1 MNKILTFNVA
11 EATELGTHCALHHS
25 YSPQEQKYIFRLDVY
40 NQKQIKMAISQNAHH
55 GQLDLNGFERL
66 ENNLRFEVPYRALE
80 ATKSHYNNLETAL
93 IDIGKK
99 PVCIPY
105 TVAESGNPG
114 TYHLCYKQFDYLYHF
129 VDYTKKGQE
138 KRAILEMP
146 IPVAQYYF
154 ALDLGYFK
162 VSPQLYESFHHQSSR
177 CLYLLTESRLK
188 KGYTKF
194 TPPEILALL
203 TRNAYKLNRLDY
215 IVIHTLETTRNQVV
229 GKYGS
234 LVIFGLKYRND
245 DPDMLSDEDRT
256 KLTMKKLN
264 FRKLLTS
271 SYWNVSHKV
280 AEELSDRLTLS
291 DLDAVNQCFLA
302 AYAAKRKHEIKNP
315 AGYIVTSLDKV
326 LRKNQPGS
334 TSKP

>member
-203 TRNAYKLNRLDY
+203 TS
-215 IVIHTLETTRNQVV
+215 HTQYRGTGNLEYTQ
-229 GKYGS
+229 
-234 LVIFGLKYRND
+234 
-245 DPDMLSDEDRT
+245 LST
-256 KLTMKKLN
+256 
-264 FRKLLTS
+264 
-271 SYWNVSHKV
+271 
-280 AEELSDRLTLS
+280 AEEEISKCLQAEPSRLYRDTHAR
-291 DLDAVNQCFLA
+291 D
-302 AYAAKRKHEIKNP
+302 YP
-315 AGYIVTSLDKV
+315 
-326 LRKNQPGS
+326 
-334 TSKP
+334 